1 MSNFVVNFE
10 QDAGLISDI
19 LGINTWQLQTAS
31 FNGVSFFIVPASWES
46 YNPFQ
51 TITKTATNY
60 LAPNEADPNQNLAA
74 DTKLALRNIRD
85 FRSKKLSI
93 RRMPNFN
100 GYFIRDNGADGI
112 GYEMVCLIV
121 GSDYLTGLQ
130 NIQNTVNDQSG
141 SGFVFV
147 HPVYGSLQNCYI
159 SNFTTLFQSTEW
171 RAATFT
177 MRIMQSG
184 SISGLPVTPTAKSI
198 AGNVLN
204 VITASIN
211 DLGRI
216 GADIELAQ
224 GFLGRMGLVSYGGQ
238 TVQQSPAVRAQQLS
252 DAVKSNQAKLQ
263 AATTIVYQQLAK
275 DKLGV
280 TNYTYMN
287 ASIDYSNL
295 PAMFRYSKVRT
306 EQFSDLLQYYADSI
320 NETYQLYQRYGVDSI
335 WSDNITALRSSLVQ
349 LDTFLA
355 SIVAKI
361 DNTYKVYTLPADY
374 SVRQVFFYNG
384 LDFNNWNLIQ
394 TFFEQNKNIIQDF
407 NIIKRNTSVT
417 LPISNQK

>member
-1 MSNFVVNFE
+1 MSNFIVNFE
-10 QDAGLISDI
+10 QDAGLLSDI

-60 LAPNEADPNQNLAA
+60 LAPNESDPNQNLAA
-74 DTKLALRNIRD
+74 DTKTSMQNIRD

-93 RRMPNFN
+93 RRMPNFD

-130 NIQNTVNDQSG
+130 NIQNTVNDQNG
-141 SGFVFV
+141 KGFTFV
-147 HPVYGSLQNCYI
+147 HPVYGPLSGCYI
-159 SNFTTLFQSTEW
+159 STFTTLFQSSKW

-177 MRIMQSG
+177 MRIMQTG
-184 SISGLPVTPTAKSI
+184 SVSGLPVTPSAKTI

-204 VITASIN
+204 IITDSIN
-211 DLGRI
+211 DFGLI
-216 GADIELAQ
+216 GAEILLAQ
-224 GFLGRMGLVSYGGQ
+224 GFLGRMGIIQYGGQ
-238 TVQQSPAVRAQQLS
+238 TVQQSPSVRAQQLS
-252 DAVKSNQAKLQ
+252 DAIYSNQAKLQ
-263 AATTIVYQQLAK
+263 AATTVVYQQLAK

-287 ASIDYSNL
+287 TPVDYNNL
-295 PAMFRYSKVRT
+295 PVMFRYSKVRT
-306 EQFSDLLQYYADSI
+306 EQFGDLLQYYADSI
-320 NETYQLYQRYGVDSI
+320 AETYQLYQIYGVDSI

-355 SIVAKI
+355 SVVAKI
-361 DNTYKVYTLPADY
+361 DNTYKAYTLPADY
-374 SVRQVFFYNG
+374 SVRQIFFYNG
-384 LDFNNWNLIQ
+384 LDFNNWNLVQ
-394 TFFEQNKNIIQDF
+394 TFLEQNKNIIQDF
-407 NIIKRNTSVT
+407 NVIKRNTTVT
-417 LPISNQK
+417 LPVRNIK